1 MAVTAGPWWQGLSRL
16 QRRRLSLAAVV
27 VLQLF
32 ILLAVANTVLSL
44 DVVEDRREVVGG
56 VETIHFRRELVGDI
70 PLLVLVV
77 VGMALPMAATRSRRE
92 PVVGGGGQLTED
104 RLLIIVL

>member
-1 MAVTAGPWWQGLSRL
+1 MAVTARPWWQGLSRL

-27 VLQLF
+27 VVQLS

-44 DVVEDRREVVGG
+44 DIVEDRREVVGG

-70 PLLVLVV
+70 PLLVLVMA
-77 VGMALPMAATRSRRE
+77 GMALPMA
-92 PVVGGGGQLTED
+92 
-104 RLLIIVL
+104 

>member
-1 MAVTAGPWWQGLSRL
+1 LEDLSVAVTAGPWWQGLSRL
-16 QRRRLSLAAVV
+16 QRRRLSLVAVV
-27 VLQLF
+27 VVQLF

-77 VGMALPMAATRSRRE
+77 VGMALPMAARH
-92 PVVGGGGQLTED
+92 
-104 RLLIIVL
+104 LIARASKHSLPG